1 MFTQMFDDK
10 DEIIINGMSSKLSMG
25 HGIIIPAHK
34 LNCIMKSERFK
45 MISKVVKSRYE
56 EM

>member
-10 DEIIINGMSSKLSMG
+10 DEIIINVKSSILSMG
-25 HGIIIPAHK
+25 HGILILAHN

-45 MISKVVKSRYE
+45 MISKEVKSRYE

>member
-1 MFTQMFDDK
+1 MFTKMFDNK
-10 DEIIINGMSSKLSMG
+10 DEIIINGKSSVLSMG

-34 LNCIMKSERFK
+34 LNCIMTSKRFK
-45 MISKVVKSRYE
+45 MISKEVKSRYE